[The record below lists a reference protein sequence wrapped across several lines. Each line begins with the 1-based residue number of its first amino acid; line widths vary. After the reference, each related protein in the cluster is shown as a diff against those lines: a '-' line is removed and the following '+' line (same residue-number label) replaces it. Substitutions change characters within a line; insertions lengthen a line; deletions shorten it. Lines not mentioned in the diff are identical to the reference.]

1 MATKKQTNK
10 EQTKVKKYYSRKFL
24 NKDKGVDAL
33 ETFFEFNPGWLYG
46 GGWEGTVTISDCY
59 KASTLDFSC
68 YTVKD
73 IDNAINKVSLILAE
87 FEKLGNLMLEYREA
101 AIENIK
107 KSDEDRKKRSS
118 KRALK
123 AVMKDLGVESTD
135 GA

>member
-10 EQTKVKKYYSRKFL
+10 EQTKAKKYYSRKFL
-24 NKDKGVDAL
+24 NKDKGMAAL
-33 ETFFEFNPGWLYG
+33 ETFFEFNPGGLYG
-46 GGWEGTVTISDCY
+46 GGWEGTVIISDCY

-118 KRALK
+118 KRNVK
-123 AVMKDLGVESTD
+123 ATLKDLGVESTD

>member
-1 MATKKQTNK
+1 MATKKQANK
-10 EQTKVKKYYSRKFL
+10 EQTKAKKYYSRKFL
-24 NKDKGVDAL
+24 NKDKGMAAL
-33 ETFFEFNPGWLYG
+33 ETTFEFNPGWLYG

-73 IDNAINKVSLILAE
+73 IDNAINKVSLILSE

-101 AIENIK
+101 AAELIN
-107 KSDEDRKKRSS
+107 KSDEERKKRRNAKTKTSILDKLEESS
-118 KRALK
+118 
-123 AVMKDLGVESTD
+123 